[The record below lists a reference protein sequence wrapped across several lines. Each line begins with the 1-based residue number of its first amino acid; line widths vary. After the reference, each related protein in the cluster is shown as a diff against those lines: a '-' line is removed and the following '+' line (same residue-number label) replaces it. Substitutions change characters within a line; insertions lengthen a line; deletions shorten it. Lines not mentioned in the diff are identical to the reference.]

1 MGKIGHGIR
10 SEADS
15 LFTLC
20 SRSPLYNETWNMFF
34 HNPSFPEINCNQKYN
49 IMPFPRVGG
58 SVGAPERA
66 FGVREGVGRAKLW
79 RNCYICD
86 NGCIM
91 GNSSIM
97 ENNSNM
103 ALEAVM
109 DVILSRKSVRKYTA
123 EPLTEAEIETLLRA
137 GMAAPSAKNI
147 QPWSFIVVT
156 DRETARKLV
165 TKNVNRMYPEAPCL
179 IVICGDLN
187 TDAKPHDAPKDSPA
201 IERQNPNW
209 MIDCSAAAENILLA
223 AEAMGLGA
231 VWTACWPYEDRY
243 GVVKEVLGIPASVM
257 PLAIIPVGHPAETPA
272 PKDKWRPEKIH
283 RGRW

>member
-1 MGKIGHGIR
+1 MVPVRWGRYLVYGTGQKAVLVHLGGHLVYGTG
-10 SEADS
+10 
-15 LFTLC
+15 L
-20 SRSPLYNETWNMFF
+20 
-34 HNPSFPEINCNQKYN
+34 
-49 IMPFPRVGG
+49 
-58 SVGAPERA
+58 
-66 FGVREGVGRAKLW
+66 GVRSCGEIAIFVTTDASREKAVPKG
-79 RNCYICD
+79 NSS
-86 NGCIM
+86 IM
-91 GNSSIM
+91 RNSSIM
-97 ENNSNM
+97 ENNSNI

-179 IVICGDLN
+179 IVVCGDLN

-201 IERQNPNW
+201 IERPNPNW

-243 GVVKEVLGIPASVM
+243 SVVKEVLGIPENVM

>member
-34 HNPSFPEINCNQKYN
+34 HNPSFPEINCNQIYN

-58 SVGAPERA
+58 SVGAPGRA

-97 ENNSNM
+97 ENNSNI
-103 ALEAVM
+103 AHEAVM

-156 DRETARKLV
+156 DKEVAKRLV
-165 TKNVNRMYPEAPCL
+165 TKSVNRMYPEAPCL
-179 IVICGDLN
+179 IVVCGDLN
-187 TDAKPHDAPKDSPA
+187 TTVKPHDAPKDSPA

-272 PKDKWRPEKIH
+272 PKDKWRLEKIH

>member
-1 MGKIGHGIR
+1 
-10 SEADS
+10 
-15 LFTLC
+15 
-20 SRSPLYNETWNMFF
+20 
-34 HNPSFPEINCNQKYN
+34 
-49 IMPFPRVGG
+49 
-58 SVGAPERA
+58 
-66 FGVREGVGRAKLW
+66 
-79 RNCYICD
+79 
-86 NGCIM
+86 
-91 GNSSIM
+91 M
-97 ENNSNM
+97 ENNSNI

-156 DRETARKLV
+156 DKEVAKRLV

-179 IVICGDLN
+179 IVV
-187 TDAKPHDAPKDSPA
+187 PA
-201 IERQNPNW
+201 IERPNPNW

-243 GVVKEVLGIPASVM
+243 SVVKEVLGIPENVM

>member
-1 MGKIGHGIR
+1 MKRSHFIRVVSVHREGRLVYGRWQKAVLVHLGGHLVYGR
-10 SEADS
+10 G
-15 LFTLC
+15 L
-20 SRSPLYNETWNMFF
+20 
-34 HNPSFPEINCNQKYN
+34 
-49 IMPFPRVGG
+49 
-58 SVGAPERA
+58 
-66 FGVREGVGRAKLW
+66 GVRSCGEIAIFVTTDASREKAVPKG
-79 RNCYICD
+79 NSS
-86 NGCIM
+86 IM
-91 GNSSIM
+91 RNSSIM
-97 ENNSNM
+97 ENNGNI
-103 ALEAVM
+103 AHEAVM

-156 DRETARKLV
+156 DKEVAKRLV
-165 TKNVNRMYPEAPCL
+165 TKSVNRMYPEAPCL
-179 IVICGDLN
+179 IVVCGDLN
-187 TDAKPHDAPKDSPA
+187 TDAKPHDVPKDSPA

-243 GVVKEVLGIPASVM
+243 SVVKEVLGIPENMM

>member
-1 MGKIGHGIR
+1 
-10 SEADS
+10 
-15 LFTLC
+15 
-20 SRSPLYNETWNMFF
+20 
-34 HNPSFPEINCNQKYN
+34 
-49 IMPFPRVGG
+49 
-58 SVGAPERA
+58 
-66 FGVREGVGRAKLW
+66 
-79 RNCYICD
+79 
-86 NGCIM
+86 M

-97 ENNSNM
+97 ENNSNI

-156 DRETARKLV
+156 DKEVAKRLV

-179 IVICGDLN
+179 IVVCGDLN

-243 GVVKEVLGIPASVM
+243 SVVKEVLGIPENVM
-257 PLAIIPVGHPAETPA
+257 PLAIIPVGHPA
-272 PKDKWRPEKIH
+272 
-283 RGRW
+283 

>member
-15 LFTLC
+15 LSTLC

-34 HNPSFPEINCNQKYN
+34 HNPSFPEINCNQIYN
-49 IMPFPRVGG
+49 NMPFPRVGG
-58 SVGAPERA
+58 SVGTPWRS

-91 GNSSIM
+91 
-97 ENNSNM
+97 ENNSNI

-156 DRETARKLV
+156 DKEVAKRLV

-179 IVICGDLN
+179 IVVCGDLN

-243 GVVKEVLGIPASVM
+243 SVVKEVLGIPENVM

>member
-1 MGKIGHGIR
+1 M
-10 SEADS
+10 
-15 LFTLC
+15 
-20 SRSPLYNETWNMFF
+20 
-34 HNPSFPEINCNQKYN
+34 
-49 IMPFPRVGG
+49 
-58 SVGAPERA
+58 
-66 FGVREGVGRAKLW
+66 
-79 RNCYICD
+79 RNSS
-86 NGCIM
+86 IM

-97 ENNSNM
+97 ENNSNI

-109 DVILSRKSVRKYTA
+109 DIILSRKSVRKYTA

-156 DRETARKLV
+156 DKEVAKRLV
-165 TKNVNRMYPEAPCL
+165 TKSVNRMYPEAPCL
-179 IVICGDLN
+179 IVVCGDLN
-187 TDAKPHDAPKDSPA
+187 TDVKPHDAPKDSPA